1 MYNKIGTI
9 IKIEGSLLQMLAAVF
24 IVPFFIA
31 LSNGEKK
38 CANIFLVII
47 VVCTALSYIARKIF
61 SLSHYN
67 FKSRDGFLIVALS
80 WFVISLVGAI
90 PFVASGSIPNFA
102 DAFFESC
109 SGFSTTGASILEDIE
124 IMPRSILFW
133 RSFTHWLGGMG
144 VIVLI
149 AALLPSFGLNG
160 QIMANAET
168 TGPTKDKI
176 MAKFSDSA
184 KVLYG
189 IYIFMTIAETILLL
203 VGGMNL
209 YDALIHT
216 FGTVGT
222 GGMSSYNNS
231 IMHFNS
237 TYIEIVIAIFMML
250 AAVNF
255 NLYYAALRHGIKRIF
270 QDAEFR
276 FYICIILGAGILIT
290 LCNAFYSSFEHFG
303 KTTLDAFFQTIS
315 IITTTGYASADYDL
329 WPTFSKFVIFALFFI
344 GGCSSSTGG
353 GVKGVRILVCL
364 KLIRRGV
371 SVRLHPN
378 RIVPLTLNGKE
389 VSTNTTIRISNF
401 IFTYV
406 LVLFA
411 GFLLISLNGF
421 DFMTNLSAAAS
432 CLGNVGPGFNLV
444 GPSMN
449 YSIFS
454 DFSKYVFSALMI
466 IGRLELYT
474 VLVLFSRYYI
484 QPNRT
489 M

>member
-1 MYNKIGTI
+1 
-9 IKIEGSLLQMLAAVF
+9 
-24 IVPFFIA
+24 
-31 LSNGEKK
+31 
-38 CANIFLVII
+38 
-47 VVCTALSYIARKIF
+47 
-61 SLSHYN
+61 
-67 FKSRDGFLIVALS
+67 
-80 WFVISLVGAI
+80 
-90 PFVASGSIPNFA
+90 
-102 DAFFESC
+102 
-109 SGFSTTGASILEDIE
+109 
-124 IMPRSILFW
+124 
-133 RSFTHWLGGMG
+133 
-144 VIVLI
+144 
-149 AALLPSFGLNG
+149 
-160 QIMANAET
+160 
-168 TGPTKDKI
+168 
-176 MAKFSDSA
+176 
-184 KVLYG
+184 
-189 IYIFMTIAETILLL
+189 MTIAETILLL
-203 VGGMNL
+203 LGGMTL

-270 QDAEFR
+270 QDVEFR
-276 FYICIILGAGILIT
+276 FYICISLGAGVLIT

-329 WPTFSKFVIFALFFI
+329 WPTFSKFIIFALFFI

-353 GVKGVRILVCL
+353 GVKGVRILMCL

-406 LVLFA
+406 LVLFV

-421 DFMTNLSAAAS
+421 DFMTNLSSAAS

-489 M
+489 R